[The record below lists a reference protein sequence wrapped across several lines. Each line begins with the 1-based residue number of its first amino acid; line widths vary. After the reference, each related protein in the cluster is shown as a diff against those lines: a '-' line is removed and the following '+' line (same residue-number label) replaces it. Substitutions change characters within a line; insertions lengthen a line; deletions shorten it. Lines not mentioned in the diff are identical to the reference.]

1 MQYLMH
7 SKVAMVQH
15 RPKVKQCVISLR
27 WGNDNIDYVAEWY
40 VIVSRIEVATKPV
53 L

>member
-27 WGNDNIDYVAEWY
+27 WGNANIDYITE
-40 VIVSRIEVATKPV
+40 
-53 L
+53 